1 MKRILEKFW
10 QALSPEGITCIVC
23 GAELNHDS
31 RYSMCDSCLKKMPLI
46 KKSCEK
52 CGREIYDDS
61 KLCFDCAG
69 SGAKYDKVYSVLN
82 YEGVVAGLIYR
93 LKYGGEKYLA
103 KYLARFMVDR
113 LKEANVK
120 FDIIVPVPLNKNRFK
135 KRGFNQ
141 AELLADEIAS
151 ELNTQAVSCM
161 DRVVD
166 TPFQARLT
174 REERLTNLKDA
185 FVIGD
190 KSLVKGKTVLIID
203 DIFTTGST
211 INECATVLFKAKA
224 KSVIAI
230 TLSHAKKKFV

>member
-1 MKRILEKFW
+1 MKKILEKFW
-10 QALSPEGITCIVC
+10 QALAPEGITCIVC
-23 GAELNHDS
+23 GAELTRDN
-31 RYSMCDSCLKKMPLI
+31 RYSMCDTCLSKLPFTQ
-46 KKSCEK
+46 KSCEK

-61 KLCFDCAG
+61 KFCFDCEG

-82 YEGVVAGLIYR
+82 YEGVVSSLIYR
-93 LKYGGEKYLA
+93 LKYDGEKYLA
-103 KYLARFMVDR
+103 KYLARFMVDKLR
-113 LKEANVK
+113 QSNVN
-120 FDIIVPVPLNKNRFK
+120 FDIIVPVPLNKNRLK

-141 AELLADEIAS
+141 AELLATYIAK
-151 ELNTQAVSCM
+151 EMNKDMANVM
-161 DRVVD
+161 ERVVD

-174 REERLTNLKDA
+174 REERLNNLKDA
-185 FVIGD
+185 FVVRD
-190 KSLVKGKTVLIID
+190 KTLVKGKTVLVID